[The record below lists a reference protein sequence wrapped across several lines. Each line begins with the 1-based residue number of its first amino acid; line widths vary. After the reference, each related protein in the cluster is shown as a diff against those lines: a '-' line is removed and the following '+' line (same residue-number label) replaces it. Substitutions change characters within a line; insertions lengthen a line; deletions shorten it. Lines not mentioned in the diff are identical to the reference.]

1 MNGLSLFSS
10 AGIGE
15 LYLNRLGI
23 NIKVSN
29 ELIKRRAELYQTI
42 HKNTEIIQGDITNKN
57 VYEEIISRSKKNKV
71 DFILA
76 TPPCQGL
83 A

>member
-15 LYLNRLGI
+15 LHLNRLGI

-29 ELIKRRAELYQTI
+29 ELIKRRAELYQKI
-42 HKNTEIIQGDITNKN
+42 HKNTEIIQGDITHNKI
-57 VYEEIISRSKKNKV
+57 YKEIISRAKKIKL
-71 DFILA
+71 ILY
-76 TPPCQGL
+76 
-83 A
+83 

>member
-15 LYLNRLGI
+15 LHLNRLGI

-29 ELIKRRAELYQTI
+29 ELIKRRADLYQNI
-42 HKNTEIIQGDITNKN
+42 HKFPHTN
-57 VYEEIISRSKKNKV
+57 YL
-71 DFILA
+71 IL
-76 TPPCQGL
+76 
-83 A
+83 

>member
-29 ELIKRRAELYQTI
+29 ELIKRIAELYQKI
-42 HKNTEIIQGDITNKN
+42 HKNTEIIQ
-57 VYEEIISRSKKNKV
+57 
-71 DFILA
+71 
-76 TPPCQGL
+76 
-83 A
+83 